1 MLKKTACIQKLNLI
15 QFKNSHQIPHNITVG
30 QIIAKCDYNFDNLLF
45 FFFTMN
51 VAYTR
56 YQIRRGTATM
66 SEYPHS
72 TDWSAITVAGGN
84 RDSMFVIH

>member
-45 FFFTMN
+45 FFTMN

-56 YQIRRGTATM
+56 FQIRRGTATM